1 MVSSQQRPMLRFLI
15 VQTAAS
21 VVGLQC
27 WQILFNNFAV
37 DVAHLDGLQ
46 VGVLGSVREIPG
58 FLALLA
64 VFVMLVVREHRLSSL
79 SIVCLGIGTALTG
92 MFPSFSGLVV
102 TTLVMSFG
110 FHYFETTNQS
120 LTLQYFSTAIRR
132 WSSAGC
138 AAWPRQRASSWVW

>member
-1 MVSSQQRPMLRFLI
+1 MLRFLI

-64 VFVMLVVREHRLSSL
+64 VFVMLVVREHRLSSI
-79 SIVCLGIGTALTG
+79 SIVCLGIGTGSHRL
-92 MFPSFSGLVV
+92 FSQLCRPG
-102 TTLVMSFG
+102 G
-110 FHYFETTNQS
+110 HYP
-120 LTLQYFSTAIRR
+120 A
-132 WSSAGC
+132 
-138 AAWPRQRASSWVW
+138 